1 MASKIAGLY
10 DMEDTLGSGH
20 FAVVKSARHV
30 FTGLRVAVKVIDKT
44 KLDDVS
50 KTHLYQEVRCMKL
63 VSHPCIIRL
72 YEVIDTQTKLYLIEE
87 LGDGGDLYDFIMKHP
102 NGVNEDLGRCIFRQT
117 VSAIQY
123 CHQLHVVHRDLKPE
137 NLVFC
142 QTASN
147 NVCIKLTDFGLSRTF
162 MPGEMIESSCGSLE
176 YSAPEILL
184 GDFYDP
190 PKVDVWSLGVILF
203 MLICGHSPFV
213 SGGASET
220 LTHIM
225 DGRYEIP
232 AHVSESCRD
241 LIRRMLVVDAIQR
254 CSLNDVVTHPWL
266 NEGSVVDPLTLP
278 SINLPDIPS
287 EEVHYILER
296 MEAGGYGSTESIL
309 ESVQDK
315 PYGSVAATFYLLAE
329 AERHRK
335 LHVQSPQHVVAPCQI
350 SASVLG
356 GAGGGETANTSRK
369 ISVPTQPPLNNILKL
384 NPAGGSYKSHG
395 HAETGVLLPRRRTT
409 PEEPV
414 TSKARSSSSPTH
426 LTKSPYQNPNY
437 TSPRLGV
444 GGEQVSNTNTRK
456 PLFPIQSVAE
466 DSTGLSE
473 TDSQSTLD
481 LPPPP
486 PRMRHLS
493 ACEEEGESDEVIVD
507 GMRSQSPLPSP
518 RSRRLLSARSS
529 PNLAKS
535 VSRSDFSDEEDDD
548 DIMDLS
554 TVPRSHPTHP
564 SPLASPHLS
573 YSRLSPTHSQGY
585 SSDEESLS
593 HTLLYDGRRKRS
605 SKRIR
610 YNKALHPL
618 VRVDS
623 ASSDDGSF
631 NDKHLR
637 HSLPKF
643 GKDKLRKMLPYR
655 STPSTPAE
663 GSGSESFTDM
673 LAVRMRSSSGGGR
686 PRCNSARTD
695 SSLSDTNELSF
706 QIHERLE
713 LSDGEELDKPDEP

>member
-1 MASKIAGLY
+1 
-10 DMEDTLGSGH
+10 
-20 FAVVKSARHV
+20 
-30 FTGLRVAVKVIDKT
+30 
-44 KLDDVS
+44 
-50 KTHLYQEVRCMKL
+50 
-63 VSHPCIIRL
+63 
-72 YEVIDTQTKLYLIEE
+72 
-87 LGDGGDLYDFIMKHP
+87 
-102 NGVNEDLGRCIFRQT
+102 
-117 VSAIQY
+117 
-123 CHQLHVVHRDLKPE
+123 
-137 NLVFC
+137 
-142 QTASN
+142 
-147 NVCIKLTDFGLSRTF
+147 
-162 MPGEMIESSCGSLE
+162 
-176 YSAPEILL
+176 
-184 GDFYDP
+184 
-190 PKVDVWSLGVILF
+190 
-203 MLICGHSPFV
+203 
-213 SGGASET
+213 
-220 LTHIM
+220 
-225 DGRYEIP
+225 
-232 AHVSESCRD
+232 
-241 LIRRMLVVDAIQR
+241 
-254 CSLNDVVTHPWL
+254 
-266 NEGSVVDPLTLP
+266 
-278 SINLPDIPS
+278 
-287 EEVHYILER
+287 
-296 MEAGGYGSTESIL
+296 
-309 ESVQDK
+309 SVQDK

-356 GAGGGETANTSRK
+356 GGGGGETANTSRK
-369 ISVPTQPPLNNILKL
+369 ISVPAQPPLNNILKS

-409 PEEPV
+409 TEEPV

-618 VRVDS
+618 
-623 ASSDDGSF
+623 
-631 NDKHLR
+631 
-637 HSLPKF
+637 
-643 GKDKLRKMLPYR
+643 
-655 STPSTPAE
+655 STE
-663 GSGSESFTDM
+663 
-673 LAVRMRSSSGGGR
+673 VW
-686 PRCNSARTD
+686 
-695 SSLSDTNELSF
+695 
-706 QIHERLE
+706 
-713 LSDGEELDKPDEP
+713 

>member
-190 PKVDVWSLGVILF
+190 PK
-203 MLICGHSPFV
+203 
-213 SGGASET
+213 
-220 LTHIM
+220 
-225 DGRYEIP
+225 
-232 AHVSESCRD
+232 
-241 LIRRMLVVDAIQR
+241 
-254 CSLNDVVTHPWL
+254 
-266 NEGSVVDPLTLP
+266 GSVVDPLTLP

-309 ESVQDK
+309 D
-315 PYGSVAATFYLLAE
+315 
-329 AERHRK
+329 
-335 LHVQSPQHVVAPCQI
+335 
-350 SASVLG
+350 
-356 GAGGGETANTSRK
+356 
-369 ISVPTQPPLNNILKL
+369 LKL